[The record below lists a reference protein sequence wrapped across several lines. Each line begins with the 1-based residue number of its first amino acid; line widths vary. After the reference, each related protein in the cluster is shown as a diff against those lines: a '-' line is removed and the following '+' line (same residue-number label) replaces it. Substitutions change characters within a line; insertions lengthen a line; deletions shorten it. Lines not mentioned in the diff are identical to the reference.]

1 MLPRPGF
8 NSNGPI
14 LPMGAGGAN
23 VMNLLSN
30 GTVGIG
36 TNVPQTALDV
46 QGEVKVGNTTGPNTN
61 CPAAMAG
68 AIRWNGNSKSFEG
81 CNGTAWTAFG
91 GSSAPSGSLCG
102 LYQILNTDNGVFVN
116 IPCNGVSMVPTGATG
131 MGSVNPACPPGY
143 TFSFTYYP
151 GGTGNTG
158 TCVKN

>member
-1 MLPRPGF
+1 LLAALLFSPHAFAQTMLPQPGF

-81 CNGTAWTAFG
+81 CKAPRGQPLEEAPRLPVRCA
-91 GSSAPSGSLCG
+91 GSTRFLTPTMASL
-102 LYQILNTDNGVFVN
+102 
-116 IPCNGVSMVPTGATG
+116 
-131 MGSVNPACPPGY
+131 
-143 TFSFTYYP
+143 
-151 GGTGNTG
+151 
-158 TCVKN
+158 